1 MRLCEHNHCIR
12 LIFIHLRA
20 HERFYEL
27 PLPEVRP
34 GLRHLPNLRLILLNY
49 GAGLHQLD
57 LLAVCDIL
65 PSGRQVHSG

>member
-1 MRLCEHNHCIR
+1 M
-12 LIFIHLRA
+12 RA
-20 HERFYEL
+20 HERFCEL

-57 LLAVCDIL
+57 LLSMRDIL
-65 PSGRQVHSG
+65 PSNRQVHPG